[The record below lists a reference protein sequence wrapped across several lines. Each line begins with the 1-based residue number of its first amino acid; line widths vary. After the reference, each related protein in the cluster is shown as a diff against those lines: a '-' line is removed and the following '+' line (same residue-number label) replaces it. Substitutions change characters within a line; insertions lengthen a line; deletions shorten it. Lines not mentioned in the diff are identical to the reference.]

1 MKVENNVITVE
12 EQKQLPTIAQ
22 PHMRLIEMA
31 VEKGYD
37 IVYLEKLMGLQ
48 ERFEANQAKKDF
60 DMAMSEFQSMLPV
73 IENHG
78 VVDFTSTKGRTYYT
92 YAKVEDIAAA
102 IKPALKAT
110 GLSYR
115 FTQDQQAEN
124 ITVTCIVTHKTGHS
138 EVSKLTSGRDTSGGK
153 DALKGIA
160 STLSYLYRYLLKGSL
175 GIITGGEDDDGDN
188 HLEIIKPLD
197 GTEGPEECYPDIE
210 FQKNLPK
217 WRKIIQDGKKTAQQM
232 LEFLQSKKIVIST
245 AQFEQLQKVEEE
257 K

>member
-1 MKVENNVITVE
+1 MENKNNVLVVGQENNIPTV
-12 EQKQLPTIAQ
+12 AQ
-22 PHMRLIEMA
+22 PHMRLIEVA

-48 ERFEANQAKKDF
+48 ERYEANQAKKDF
-60 DMAMSEFQSMLPV
+60 DMAMSEFQSMLPI

-92 YAKVEDIAAA
+92 YAKVEDIASA

-115 FTQDQQAEN
+115 FTQEQQAEV

-138 EVSKLTSGRDTSGGK
+138 ETSKLTSGRDTSGGK

-188 HLEIIKPLD
+188 HLEIVKPLD
-197 GTEGPEECYPDIE
+197 GTEPPKECYPDVE
-210 FQKNLPK
+210 FQKNFPAWK
-217 WRKIIQDGKKTAQQM
+217 KKIEDGKKTPDQM
-232 LEFLQSKKIVIST
+232 LTLLQSKGVVISQS
-245 AQFEQLQKVEEE
+245 QFKALKQVEV